1 MTHHFA
7 GPTFE
12 SDRHRRRS
20 AAAILALAGAGVI
33 CLALACRDP
42 MQPLRLAAKWSL
54 EWRGA
59 RFIGL
64 GGARLQASL
73 NDCGP
78 TALADFLELEGRPV
92 PSRDSLFRLTR
103 TGGYGTT
110 LAQLETAAKLSGLRV
125 FAVAWSP
132 MELRDLPVPS
142 LAWVDHRH
150 FVVVARRDATDSVEV
165 HDPAAGRYRMATERF
180 ARVWSGAA
188 LVPLDSISPSR
199 ERRLV
204 GRAIPSPVGHTGTS
218 IQNDGGL
225 K

>member
-1 MTHHFA
+1 MTHDVA
-7 GPTFE
+7 GQNLE
-12 SDRHRRRS
+12 SDGNRRRS
-20 AAAILALAGAGVI
+20 AAAVLALIGAAAT
-33 CLALACRDP
+33 CLALACRNP
-42 MQPLRLAAKWSL
+42 MRPLRLAAKWSL

-59 RFIGL
+59 RFIEL
-64 GGARLQASL
+64 DGARLQASL

-110 LAQLETAAKLSGLRV
+110 LAQLETAATLSGLRV

-132 MELRDLPVPS
+132 TELRDLPVPS

-165 HDPAAGRYRMATERF
+165 HDPAAGRYRMASEQF

-188 LVPLDSISPSR
+188 LVPLDSISPH
-199 ERRLV
+199 
-204 GRAIPSPVGHTGTS
+204 RAAG
-218 IQNDGGL
+218 D
-225 K
+225 